1 MLSPHVPGPASFD
14 FRAHLS
20 VYLFQ
25 ICSFIMH
32 LWHQTPPLELRM
44 EACEGNDYDLLS
56 TPAFNALEQTGTQ

>member
-1 MLSPHVPGPASFD
+1 
-14 FRAHLS
+14 
-20 VYLFQ
+20 
-25 ICSFIMH
+25 MH

>member
-1 MLSPHVPGPASFD
+1 MCYARGGGSCYSTL
-14 FRAHLS
+14 
-20 VYLFQ
+20 Q